1 MWYSIILICTYNM
14 YIQEPQTKY
23 LDAGIG
29 TGNDEVDSFQYV
41 PVLEGLKSLLQ
52 NEETLDEV
60 R

>member
-1 MWYSIILICTYNM
+1 MWFSIILICT

-52 NEETLDEV
+52 
-60 R
+60 RHWMK

>member
-1 MWYSIILICTYNM
+1 MCT